1 MVRLVFMRWTII
13 YANEWED
20 FSYNFGEGAG
30 ISRPPYFDFY
40 GYFGTALAAIGG
52 SFRC

>member
-1 MVRLVFMRWTII
+1 MMGLVFMRWTSL

-30 ISRPPYFDFY
+30 ISRPQRFD
-40 GYFGTALAAIGG
+40 LLWLLQKCQG
-52 SFRC
+52 SG